1 MLIFCFQKIQL
12 SCFSIGMISIEDH
25 ANKLINIKNY
35 IHIIFSVVYDGFLTV
50 FFGLILSDRIIILF
64 ILISQSSRW
73 DFVVKIRGQ
82 HSATMMCSGSFVDKA
97 IDSCFLEDQ

>member
-35 IHIIFSVVYDGFLTV
+35 IHIIFSVVYDGF
-50 FFGLILSDRIIILF
+50 
-64 ILISQSSRW
+64 
-73 DFVVKIRGQ
+73 
-82 HSATMMCSGSFVDKA
+82 
-97 IDSCFLEDQ
+97 

>member
-64 ILISQSSRW
+64 ILISQSSRIMQLLL
-73 DFVVKIRGQ
+73 VL
-82 HSATMMCSGSFVDKA
+82 
-97 IDSCFLEDQ
+97 FLSKKQNHAKPSKLKS